1 MNKGMYDKILRE
13 EGIDPREEERRLTAL
28 FAQIDRVVKSLPGV
42 MFYHLQAGE
51 LGKLKGNRVEWNAWL
66 YVREQDRVFPFR
78 CAIEPGRHSQ
88 FRLRIH
94 PDLEVPNDTTVLSAL
109 REVMREQMTGVDS
122 MYLRLRYWN
131 DNKEEPVFARAQRG
145 S

>member
-1 MNKGMYDKILRE
+1 MYDKILRD
-13 EGIDPREEERRLTAL
+13 EGIDPKEEEQRLTAL
-28 FAQIDRVVKSLPGV
+28 FAQITRVVKSLPGV

-51 LGKLKGNRVEWNAWL
+51 LGKFGRMEWNAWL

-78 CAIEPGRHSQ
+78 VAIEPGRHSQ

-94 PDLEVPNDTTVLSAL
+94 PDLEVPNDITVLSAL
-109 REVMREQMTGVDS
+109 REVMREQMTGADS
-122 MYLRLRYWN
+122 MCLRLRYWN
-131 DNKEEPVFARAQRG
+131 DNKEEPVFRTQRG